1 MEDEPVVPEPATR
14 RSKRA
19 RAQVRSTDFARTDK
33 IEDELEE
40 EREES
45 SDDFQEPRRKAKRN
59 KATEGASTS
68 AAAARKADLS
78 LIVHLFCFA
87 EVIKGEG
94 KEIPDVVKRW
104 VEQYE
109 RNQKSAMAELL
120 TMLFEACGT
129 KYRLQ
134 EEDIDETDVD
144 DVVVALV
151 NMARRGEVE
160 DYQSSKR
167 DFKNFKDNLVYFWDN
182 LVSECQNGPLF
193 DQSLFDRCLDYIIA
207 LSCTPPRSYRQ
218 IASLM
223 GLQLVTS
230 FINVAKILGSQR
242 ETTQRQLNA
251 EKKKKIEGP
260 RVESL
265 TKRLSTTH
273 EKITTM
279 EEMMRKIFTGLFVH
293 RYRDIDPDIRMSCIE
308 ALGVWVLSYPSLFLQ
323 DLYLKYLGWTL
334 NDKSAGVRKASVL
347 ALQNLYEADDNVPS
361 LNLFTERF
369 YKRMLELADDIDIS
383 VSVCAI
389 GLVKQLLR
397 HQLVPDEE
405 LGSLYDLL
413 IDDPPDVRHAIGALV
428 YDHLIAQKFNDSQSR
443 PTDSDSDSS
452 EVHISRMLQILKE
465 FSADPILSSYVIDD
479 VWEYMGAMKDWK
491 CIIRMFLADNPSAEL
506 EDVDATNLIRLLFA
520 SIRKA
525 VGERIVPATD
535 NRNPHYTKAQ
545 KEMLE
550 NNKRDIT
557 VAMMKTYLQLLRK
570 FMSDKD
576 KVAPL
581 VEIIV
586 HMNLELYSLKRQEQN
601 FKAILKLM
609 REAFFKHGE
618 KDALRSC
625 VKAIKFC
632 AIESR
637 GELQDFAQ
645 NQVKE
650 LEDELIAKLKSAIK
664 DVVNGGD
671 EYSLLVNLKRLYELQ
686 LSHKVPL
693 ESLYQDLVLVL
704 QSFRN
709 IDDEVVAFLLLN
721 MFLHVSW
728 CLHSV
733 VSSETVLEASLSSL
747 LGKRDA
753 LLEQLEYF
761 LHNPS
766 KLHGDGRCKNQL
778 AYRVCGILADIWCL
792 FKRTKFAL
800 TKLEILGYCPDE
812 SIVEKYWKMCE
823 QLLNVSDDA
832 EDEEGNREYVEET
845 NADAVMFGLAKL
857 VATNSVPKEHL
868 APEIISHLEKYGTS
882 VGEIVKHLLTALKK
896 KGDISNILLEALK
909 RAYQRYLVVVSS
921 GNDESLSSKLFRE
934 CKDLAARLSGSY
946 VGVARNK
953 YKAEILNIVKEGIN
967 YAFSHAP
974 KQLSFLDGVVLHFVS
989 KLPAPD
995 ILDIMRGVERRTEN
1009 VKTDEDP
1016 SGWRA
1021 YYTFLDTL
1029 REKYLKNE
1037 AVKVADGKE
1046 GTSVRRRGRPRKK
1059 QNLQGKRLFDEQSSS
1074 EEEDSISGSDQ
1085 DAGIEEKQEEDEED
1099 APLIHSLRVSSKLRS
1114 LRVSKGDKRDQT
1126 KTVDSGRATEE
1137 LATPKTSGASS

>member
-1 MEDEPVVPEPATR
+1 MEDEPVVPEPAAR

-19 RAQVRSTDFARTDK
+19 RAPVRTADFTRTDK

-45 SDDFQEPRRKAKRN
+45 SDEFQESRRKIKRN
-59 KATEGASTS
+59 KATE
-68 AAAARKADLS
+68 
-78 LIVHLFCFA
+78 
-87 EVIKGEG
+87 EVIKGDG
-94 KEIPDVVKRW
+94 KDIPDVVKRW

-109 RNQKSAMAELL
+109 RNQKSAMSGLL
-120 TMLFEACGT
+120 SMLFEACGA
-129 KYRLQ
+129 KYRLH
-134 EEDIDETDVD
+134 EEDVDETDVD

-193 DQSLFDRCLDYIIA
+193 DQSLFDKCLDYIIA

-230 FINVAKILGSQR
+230 FINVAKLLGSQR

-265 TKRLSTTH
+265 SKRLSMTH

-279 EEMMRKIFTGLFVH
+279 EEMMRKIFTGLFCH
-293 RYRDIDPDIRMSCIE
+293 RYRDIDPDIRVSCIE
-308 ALGVWVLSYPSLFLQ
+308 SLGVWVLSYPSLFLQ

-334 NDKSAGVRKASVL
+334 NDKSAGVRKASIL

-369 YKRMLELADDIDIS
+369 YPRMLELADDIDIS

-413 IDDPPDVRHAIGALV
+413 IDDPPDVRRAIGALV

-443 PTDSDSDSS
+443 STGSDNDSS

-479 VWEYMGAMKDWK
+479 VWDYMAAMK
-491 CIIRMFLADNPSAEL
+491 
-506 EDVDATNLIRLLFA
+506 
-520 SIRKA
+520 
-525 VGERIVPATD
+525 
-535 NRNPHYTKAQ
+535 
-545 KEMLE
+545 
-550 NNKRDIT
+550 
-557 VAMMKTYLQLLRK
+557 
-570 FMSDKD
+570 
-576 KVAPL
+576 
-581 VEIIV
+581 
-586 HMNLELYSLKRQEQN
+586 
-601 FKAILKLM
+601 
-609 REAFFKHGE
+609 
-618 KDALRSC
+618 
-625 VKAIKFC
+625 
-632 AIESR
+632 
-637 GELQDFAQ
+637 
-645 NQVKE
+645 
-650 LEDELIAKLKSAIK
+650 
-664 DVVNGGD
+664 NGGD
-671 EYSLLVNLKRLYELQ
+671 EYSLLVNLKRSYEFQ
-686 LSHKVPL
+686 LSDKVPL
-693 ESLYQDLVLVL
+693 ESLYQDLVHIL
-704 QSFRN
+704 QSFKN
-709 IDDEVVAFLLLN
+709 IDDELLVPNQVVSFLLLN

-733 VSSETVLEASLSSL
+733 LSSETVSEAALSSL
-747 LGKRDA
+747 VEKRDA

-761 LHNPS
+761 LHNPL
-766 KLHGDGRCKNQL
+766 KLNSDGRCKNQL
-778 AYRVCGILADIWCL
+778 AYR
-792 FKRTKFAL
+792 
-800 TKLEILGYCPDE
+800 
-812 SIVEKYWKMCE
+812 
-823 QLLNVSDDA
+823 
-832 EDEEGNREYVEET
+832 
-845 NADAVMFGLAKL
+845 
-857 VATNSVPKEHL
+857 
-868 APEIISHLEKYGTS
+868 
-882 VGEIVKHLLTALKK
+882 
-896 KGDISNILLEALK
+896 
-909 RAYQRYLVVVSS
+909 AYQRYLVVNSS
-921 GNDESLSSKLFRE
+921 GNDESLSSKSFQE
-934 CKDLAARLSGSY
+934 CKDLAVRLSGSY

-953 YKAEILNIVKEGIN
+953 YKAEILSIVREGIN

-974 KQLSFLDGVVLHFVS
+974 KQLSFLDNVVLHFVS
-989 KLPAPD
+989 KLPATD

-1037 AVKVADGKE
+1037 GVKDGKE

-1085 DAGIEEKQEEDEED
+1085 DAGVEEKQEDDEED
-1099 APLIHSLRVSSKLRS
+1099 APLIHSLRASSKLRS
-1114 LRVSKGDKRDQT
+1114 IRVSKEENRDQT
-1126 KTVDSGRATEE
+1126 RTVDRATEE
-1137 LATPKTSGASS
+1137 LATPKTSGDALPDPESPGTWSGSGRTQTHLLEAEIRMWEGENGMDRKVPVPEGELLATFWDSAEDHTTDPSNPNWLLVYGHGTLK

>member
-1 MEDEPVVPEPATR
+1 MEDEPVVPEPAAR

-19 RAQVRSTDFARTDK
+19 RAPVRTADFTRTDK

-45 SDDFQEPRRKAKRN
+45 SDEFQESRRKIKRN

-68 AAAARKADLS
+68 AAARKANLS
-78 LIVHLFCFA
+78 FI
-87 EVIKGEG
+87 EVIKGDG
-94 KEIPDVVKRW
+94 KDIPDVVKRW

-109 RNQKSAMAELL
+109 RNQKSAMSGLL
-120 TMLFEACGT
+120 SMLFEACGA
-129 KYRLQ
+129 KYRLH

-193 DQSLFDRCLDYIIA
+193 DQSLFDKCLDYIIA

-230 FINVAKILGSQR
+230 FINVAKLLGSQR

-265 TKRLSTTH
+265 TKRL
-273 EKITTM
+273 
-279 EEMMRKIFTGLFVH
+279 LFVH
-293 RYRDIDPDIRMSCIE
+293 RYRDIDPDIRVSCIE
-308 ALGVWVLSYPSLFLQ
+308 SLVWVLSYPSLFLQ

-334 NDKSAGVRKASVL
+334 NDKSAGVRKASIL

-369 YKRMLELADDIDIS
+369 YPRMLELADDIDIS

-413 IDDPPDVRHAIGALV
+413 IDDPPDVRRAIGALV

-443 PTDSDSDSS
+443 STGSDNDSS

-479 VWEYMGAMKDWK
+479 VWDYMAAMKDWK
-491 CIIRMFLADNPSAEL
+491 CIIRMLLEDNPSAEL
-506 EDVDATNLIRLLFA
+506 DDADATNLIRLLFA
-520 SIRKA
+520 SVRKA
-525 VGERIVPATD
+525 VGERIVLQLIIET
-535 NRNPHYTKAQ
+535 H
-545 KEMLE
+545 
-550 NNKRDIT
+550 IT
-557 VAMMKTYLQLLRK
+557 PKVKSCHDETYPQLLRK
-570 FMSDKD
+570 FISDKG

-581 VEIIV
+581 VETIV
-586 HMNLELYSLKRQEQN
+586 YMNLELYSLKRQEQN
-601 FKAILKLM
+601 
-609 REAFFKHGE
+609 
-618 KDALRSC
+618 
-625 VKAIKFC
+625 
-632 AIESR
+632 
-637 GELQDFAQ
+637 
-645 NQVKE
+645 
-650 LEDELIAKLKSAIK
+650 
-664 DVVNGGD
+664 GGD
-671 EYSLLVNLKRLYELQ
+671 EYSLLVNLKRSYEFQ
-686 LSHKVPL
+686 LSDKVPL
-693 ESLYQDLVLVL
+693 ESLYQDLVLK
-704 QSFRN
+704 QFQ
-709 IDDEVVAFLLLN
+709 A
-721 MFLHVSW
+721 
-728 CLHSV
+728 
-733 VSSETVLEASLSSL
+733 ALSSL
-747 LGKRDA
+747 VEKRDA

-761 LHNPS
+761 LHNPL
-766 KLHGDGRCKNQL
+766 KLNSDGRCKNQL

-792 FKRTKFAL
+792 FRKTKFAS

-812 SIVEKYWKMCE
+812 STVDKYWKMCE

-832 EDEEGNREYVEET
+832 EDEEENREYVEET
-845 NADAVMFGLAKL
+845 NADAVMFALAKL
-857 VATNSVPKEHL
+857 VATDTVLKGNIKTIQNW
-868 APEIISHLEKYGTS
+868 IILPQRSYLS
-882 VGEIVKHLLTALKK
+882 RGEVWPTK
-896 KGDISNILLEALK
+896 
-909 RAYQRYLVVVSS
+909 VSGS
-921 GNDESLSSKLFRE
+921 KFPGNDESLSSKSFQE
-934 CKDLAARLSGSY
+934 CKDLAVRLSGSY

-953 YKAEILNIVKEGIN
+953 YKAEILSIVREGIN

-974 KQLSFLDGVVLHFVS
+974 KQLSFLDNVVLHFVS
-989 KLPAPD
+989 KLPATD

-1037 AVKVADGKE
+1037 GVKDGKE

-1085 DAGIEEKQEEDEED
+1085 DAGVEEKQEDDEED
-1099 APLIHSLRVSSKLRS
+1099 APLIHSLRASSKLRS
-1114 LRVSKGDKRDQT
+1114 IRVSKEENRDQARTVLPVSNHST
-1126 KTVDSGRATEE
+1126 KLKGKELGGHVNAPRCKEVMKRLSRTRITMLVVPPAFRSSPSGAWLPIGTLGARNGDALPDPESPGTWSGSGRTQTHLLEAEIRTWSGSGREWYGSQSSSPRRR
-1137 LATPKTSGASS
+1137 TPSYLLGLCRGPHY